1 MWKHG
6 GIAGSHRVML
16 SVLQV
21 CRSGSGNNAPNL
33 STPVFLSAGGH
44 PQTARFH
51 HLCGFIWKPT
61 SSEMDQLC
69 PPPSHEV
76 SESLGQP
83 RTVPC
88 AGSILSPSE
97 GPSAASAII
106 PCSCRGSRLSSFP
119 VLVIF
124 LFLVF
129 ALASI
134 STGPQREPWWTAALQ
149 HRAHS

>member
-6 GIAGSHRVML
+6 GVAGSHRVML
-16 SVLQV
+16 SVFQV
-21 CRSGSGNNAPNL
+21 CRSRRSGSGDNAL
-33 STPVFLSAGGH
+33 LSAGGR
-44 PQTARFH
+44 PQTPRFH

-76 SESLGQP
+76 PESLGQP

-88 AGSILSPSE
+88 TGSILSSSE

-106 PCSCRGSRLSSFP
+106 SCSCRGSHLSSFP

-149 HRAHS
+149 HRA